1 MLHNEIGK
9 CVFDWPPP
17 FSRPSHFRKICV
29 PFIHQSSPFNKQIS
43 YAKREKEKGNIL
55 GSSSN
60 TETYLLPFGRLY
72 SPLNKRWRKKPIF
85 YQNKIIIISR
95 FDWVPCRI
103 TAPEWKKLSKS
114 EHNLFDFYHFCCL
127 TRFFSFLFQALPI
140 SMLFSIYIGAQTSR
154 TFSLHIFFVF
164 VICAARLRN
173 SSSVFARNMQS
184 SDKSRTHFIWH
195 SNANARQKRSSANG
209 DFHSQQRAMFCLATI
224 QPFFSHHFHY
234 SFWALDVETHH
245 LNYHYCSTDLFIDST
260 VHLEISY
267 LTQITSFVRFSVSFV
282 FSAANSDECVT
293 DCNESNGVLAVQY
306 Q

>member
-9 CVFDWPPP
+9 CVLDWPPP

-127 TRFFSFLFQALPI
+127 TRFFSFLFQAFPI

-154 TFSLHIFFVF
+154 TFSLHIFFCVRDLCRPVEKFIVCFRTQHAKQWQKSHAFYLAFKCECEAKKVF
-164 VICAARLRN
+164 GKWWFPFSTTCNVLPGNHSTFFFSPFPLFILCVRRRN
-173 SSSVFARNMQS
+173 SPLKLSLLFNRFVHWFNGPFGDIV
-184 SDKSRTHFIWH
+184 SDANHFI
-195 SNANARQKRSSANG
+195 RS
-209 DFHSQQRAMFCLATI
+209 I
-224 QPFFSHHFHY
+224 
-234 SFWALDVETHH
+234 
-245 LNYHYCSTDLFIDST
+245 
-260 VHLEISY
+260 
-267 LTQITSFVRFSVSFV
+267 FSVVCLFRS
-282 FSAANSDECVT
+282 
-293 DCNESNGVLAVQY
+293 
-306 Q
+306 

>member
-1 MLHNEIGK
+1 MKLENASSTGHRHFPVHHIFVKFVFRSFISHHRSTNKFLTQRERKRKGIFSVLHRIPK
-9 CVFDWPPP
+9 HIC
-17 FSRPSHFRKICV
+17 FRLV
-29 PFIHQSSPFNKQIS
+29 ASIH
-43 YAKREKEKGNIL
+43 
-55 GSSSN
+55 
-60 TETYLLPFGRLY
+60 
-72 SPLNKRWRKKPIF
+72 RWTKDEEKKPIF

-234 SFWALDVETHH
+234 SFCALDVETHH